1 MIVSSMHFQYKNMI
15 TKQYIKVIV
24 RGDDENDIIFINLPI
39 SQSPNLP
46 ISQSPNLSTTA
57 CNLKSDRYSDS
68 PISHWRY
75 K

>member
-39 SQSPNLP
+39 SQSPNLT
-46 ISQSPNLSTTA
+46 ISQSLNHRLQSEKRQVYWLP
-57 CNLKSDRYSDS
+57 D
-68 PISHWRY
+68 
-75 K
+75 